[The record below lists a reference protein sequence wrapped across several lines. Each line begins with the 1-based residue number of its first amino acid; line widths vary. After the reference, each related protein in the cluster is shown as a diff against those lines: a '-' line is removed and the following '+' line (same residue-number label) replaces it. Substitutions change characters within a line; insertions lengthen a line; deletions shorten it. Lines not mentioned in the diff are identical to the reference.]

1 MFDSQSRF
9 HPMQR
14 HIQQDGAHHAALG
27 YPGGGRME
35 ESLLQVARLEPLA
48 KECPTRIGTQGMK
61 ESGVRQIVESPF
73 DIPGYHPFLPTRGP
87 GQKGALADG
96 IVAAAAWPDP
106 IVAALKPRFPKG
118 FESVLDLGLEAAVKN
133 TRNAKGPEAVM
144 GFGNVH
150 PSDWPSTPRLAGGQS
165 VHQVPARLWG
175 LHHQLV
181 DPRRLAASIEL
192 RVMFSNC

>member
-1 MFDSQSRF
+1 MK
-9 HPMQR
+9 
-14 HIQQDGAHHAALG
+14 
-27 YPGGGRME
+27 

-48 KECPTRIGTQGMK
+48 KECPTRTVAQGMK
-61 ESGVRQIVESPF
+61 ESGVRQIVKGPF
-73 DIPGYHPFLPTRGP
+73 DIQGYHPLLPTRGP
-87 GQKGALADG
+87 GQKVDLTNG
-96 IVAAAAWPDP
+96 IVAAAAWPEP
-106 IVAALKPRFPKG
+106 IAAALEPGFPKG

-133 TRNAKGPEAVM
+133 TRNAEGPEAVM

-165 VHQVPARLWG
+165 VHQLPARLWG

-192 RVMFSNC
+192 RHPANTEQRVGVAAQHELLQ